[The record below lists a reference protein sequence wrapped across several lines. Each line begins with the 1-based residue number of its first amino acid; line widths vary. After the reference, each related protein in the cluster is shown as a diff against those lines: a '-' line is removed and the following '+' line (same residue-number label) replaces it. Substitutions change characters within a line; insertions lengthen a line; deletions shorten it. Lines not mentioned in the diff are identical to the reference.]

1 MKIALSILAASSL
14 LLTTGCA
21 ELQEIAEEHKAEQ
34 AAEEAKKN
42 RIRNLDIDQPIA
54 NLSVEA
60 ISEEFEAN
68 SVMAENKYMNQPVEL
83 TGYIGSIDDS
93 LFDEKNVSIIITGGE
108 YSFSSVSCSKPRS
121 APEVRELRKGIRVA
135 VRGVVTSEEMGVGL
149 SRCKFWLFSED
160 RWIGGDQE
168 KTEEK
173 SQTQQTSKDQSL
185 QRSFN
190 NRQEE
195 STDRN
200 DNNELERGK
209 ARFDSLTT
217 IDSAIYVIQEWVEA
231 MSNND
236 TQRAFKYMTGAAE
249 RMYDPAFFRQFERV
263 NISNLT
269 VDSVSGSFINLS
281 GIMTFVYPDGS
292 VQKETRTFT
301 LFSKDGSTVVTN
313 TEFGKVVD
321 PRN

>member
-1 MKIALSILAASSL
+1 MKTALGILTVGSL

-21 ELQEIAEEHKAEQ
+21 ELQELADEYKADQ

-42 RIRNLDIDQPIA
+42 RIRTLDLDQPIA

-93 LFDEKNVSIIITGGE
+93 LFDEKNVNITITSGE
-108 YSFSSVSCSKPRS
+108 YSLSSVSCSKPRS
-121 APEVRELRKGIRVA
+121 APEVRELRKGMRVA
-135 VRGVVTSEEMGVGL
+135 VRGVITSEEMGVGL

-160 RWIGGDQE
+160 RWIGGDQ
-168 KTEEK
+168 KKIEEK
-173 SQTQQTSKDQSL
+173 SQTQQTTRAQPP

-195 STDRN
+195 STDRK
-200 DNNELERGK
+200 DNNELDEGK
-209 ARFDSLTT
+209 ALFDSSTT
-217 IDSAIYVIQEWVEA
+217 IDAAIYVIQEWVEA

-236 TQRAFKYMTGAAE
+236 TQRASKYMTGAAE

-263 NISNLT
+263 NASNLN

-292 VQKETRTFT
+292 VQKETRDFT
-301 LFSKDGSTVVTN
+301 IFSKDGSTVVTN

>member
-1 MKIALSILAASSL
+1 MKTVVGILTAGSL
-14 LLTTGCA
+14 LLTAGCA
-21 ELQEIAEEHKAEQ
+21 ELQKIAEEYKAEQ
-34 AAEEAKKN
+34 AAEEANRN
-42 RIRNLDIDQPIA
+42 RIRTLDLDQPVA
-54 NLSVEA
+54 SLSVEA
-60 ISEEFEAN
+60 IAEEFDAN

-83 TGYIGSIDDS
+83 SGSIASIDDS
-93 LFDEKNVSIIITGGE
+93 LFDEKNVSITITGGE
-108 YSFSSVSCSKPRS
+108 YSFSSVSCTKPRN
-121 APEVRELRKGIRVA
+121 APEVRELRKGMRVA

-160 RWIGGDQE
+160 RWIGGNQK

-173 SQTQQTSKDQSL
+173 SQTQQTTKAQSL

-190 NRQEE
+190 NHQEE
-195 STDRN
+195 STDRK
-200 DNNELERGK
+200 DNNEIEQGK
-209 ARFDSLTT
+209 TRFDSSTT
-217 IDSAIYVIQEWVEA
+217 IDAAIYMIQEWVDA

-236 TQRAFKYMTGAAE
+236 TQRASKYMTGAAE
-249 RMYDPAFFRQFERV
+249 RMYDPEFFRQFERV
-263 NISNLT
+263 NVSNLN

-301 LFSKDGSTVVTN
+301 IYSKDGSTVVTN